1 MCGAAQAW
9 PKSVS
14 ASVTASSDVAFL
26 DVKWLK
32 IVLCV
37 SAKGC
42 LTNGITSKIPW
53 YLYQQEILL
62 VLFAMESMK
71 VVMQQFWLNKY
82 QPIYLFQYF
91 HAWMYI
97 RKFNKN
103 WNWYNNYMIYGFSM
117 LWQQVKIRS
126 KKNQLFWK
134 LNRYFLNSLWYE

>member
-1 MCGAAQAW
+1 M
-9 PKSVS
+9 
-14 ASVTASSDVAFL
+14 TASSDVAFL

-71 VVMQQFWLNKY
+71 VVMQQFDKTN
-82 QPIYLFQYF
+82 INLFIF
-91 HAWMYI
+91 
-97 RKFNKN
+97 FN
-103 WNWYNNYMIYGFSM
+103 IFM
-117 LWQQVKIRS
+117 LECKSQNLTKTT
-126 KKNQLFWK
+126 
-134 LNRYFLNSLWYE
+134 

>member
-1 MCGAAQAW
+1 M
-9 PKSVS
+9 
-14 ASVTASSDVAFL
+14 TASSDVAFL

-71 VVMQQFWLNKY
+71 VVVMQQFDKTN
-82 QPIYLFQYF
+82 INLFISITSCLDVRQ
-91 HAWMYI
+91 
-97 RKFNKN
+97 
-103 WNWYNNYMIYGFSM
+103 
-117 LWQQVKIRS
+117 KI
-126 KKNQLFWK
+126 
-134 LNRYFLNSLWYE
+134 

>member
-1 MCGAAQAW
+1 MFLNNMPWTVSSMHKCVNYSRIRNKFYQFNARCGAAQAW

-14 ASVTASSDVAFL
+14 VSVTASSDVAFL

-53 YLYQQEILL
+53 YPYQQEILL

-71 VVMQQFWLNKY
+71 VVMQQFYLNKY
-82 QPIYLFQYF
+82 QPIY
-91 HAWMYI
+91 
-97 RKFNKN
+97 FNKFMLGCTSEN
-103 WNWYNNYMIYGFSM
+103 LTKIEIYTTTT
-117 LWQQVKIRS
+117 
-126 KKNQLFWK
+126 
-134 LNRYFLNSLWYE
+134 